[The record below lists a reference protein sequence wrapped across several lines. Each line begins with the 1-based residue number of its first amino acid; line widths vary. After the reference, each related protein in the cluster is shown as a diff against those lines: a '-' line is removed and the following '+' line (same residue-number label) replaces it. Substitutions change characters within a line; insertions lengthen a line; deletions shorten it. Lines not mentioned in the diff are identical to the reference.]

1 MITGETIFIAP
12 NERKWLESENTSL
25 QSHMKKGGIIM
36 SIAERAYNSRV
47 GNKTNKTETA
57 EQRTYRLSNMSNNV
71 LHAIEKVDSAQ
82 DFIRVRNS
90 ISMFS
95 HEAGKGDY
103 RVQMLNK
110 KLSDR
115 MDVLTTE
122 TAEQIDQLNGEI
134 EELKRTQ
141 YNESA
146 DVLKALR
153 EQSDRKM
160 LDIMLS
166 LGTNKNDSNINK
178 RKIGNFV
185 HDADRAQ
192 AVALARLCIMPDYAE
207 LFTAKQKEVILEK
220 AKTQE
225 EKEFEQNKEE
235 SLKEKNAKLA
245 KLYMKRFHIKNAVKQ
260 ISNTGYYFKKG
271 E

>member
-1 MITGETIFIAP
+1 
-12 NERKWLESENTSL
+12 
-25 QSHMKKGGIIM
+25 M

-115 MDVLTTE
+115 MNTLTVE
-122 TAEQIDQLNGEI
+122 TQEEINKLNEEI
-134 EELKRTQ
+134 ENLKKTQ

-146 DVLKALR
+146 EVLKNLR

-166 LGTNKNDSNINK
+166 LGTNKNGSNINK

-185 HDADRAQ
+185 HDADRAM
-192 AVALARLCIMPDYAE
+192 AVALMRLSMMPDYAE
-207 LFTAKQKEVILEK
+207 LFTAKQKEILLDK
-220 AKTQE
+220 AKTDT
-225 EKEFEQNKEE
+225 EKKFEQNKEQT
-235 SLKEKNAKLA
+235 LKEKNTKLA
-245 KLYMKRFHIKNAVKQ
+245 QLYMKRFHINNALKQ

>member
-1 MITGETIFIAP
+1 
-12 NERKWLESENTSL
+12 
-25 QSHMKKGGIIM
+25 M
-36 SIAERAYNSRV
+36 SIAERVYDSRV
-47 GNKTNKTETA
+47 ANKTNRTQETA
-57 EQRTYRLSNMSNNV
+57 EQKTFRLANVSNNI

-82 DFIRVRNS
+82 DFTRVRNS

-134 EELKRTQ
+134 ENLKKKQ
-141 YNESA
+141 YNKSA
-146 DVLKALR
+146 EVLKNLR

-166 LGTNKNDSNINK
+166 LGTNKNDLNINK

-185 HDADRAQ
+185 HDADRPQ
-192 AVALARLCIMPDYAE
+192 AVALARLSLMPDYAE
-207 LFTAKQKEVILEK
+207 LFTAKQKEIILEK
-220 AKTQE
+220 AKTDE
-225 EKEFEQNKEE
+225 EKKFEQEKEQN
-235 SLKEKNAKLA
+235 LKEKNTRLA
-245 KLYMKRFHIKNAVKQ
+245 QLYMKRFHINNAVKQ

>member
-1 MITGETIFIAP
+1 
-12 NERKWLESENTSL
+12 
-25 QSHMKKGGIIM
+25 M

-57 EQRTYRLSNMSNNV
+57 EQKAFRLANVSNNI

-82 DFIRVRNS
+82 DFTQTRNS

-115 MDVLTTE
+115 MNTLTVE
-122 TAEQIDQLNGEI
+122 TQEAIDQLNEEI
-134 EELKRTQ
+134 EHLKRTQ

-146 DVLKALR
+146 EVLKNLR

-166 LGTNKNDSNINK
+166 LGTNKNGSNVNK
-178 RKIGNFV
+178 RKIGTFV
-185 HDADRAQ
+185 HDADRPQ
-192 AVALARLCIMPDYAE
+192 AVALARLSLMPDYAE
-207 LFTAKQKEVILEK
+207 LFTAKQKEIILEK
-220 AKTQE
+220 AKTDE
-225 EKEFEQNKEE
+225 EKRFEQEKEQN
-235 SLKEKNAKLA
+235 LKEKNTRLA
-245 KLYMKRFHIKNAVKQ
+245 QLYMKRFHINNAVKQ
-260 ISNTGYYFKKG
+260 ISNTGYYFKKKVNR
-271 E
+271 EV